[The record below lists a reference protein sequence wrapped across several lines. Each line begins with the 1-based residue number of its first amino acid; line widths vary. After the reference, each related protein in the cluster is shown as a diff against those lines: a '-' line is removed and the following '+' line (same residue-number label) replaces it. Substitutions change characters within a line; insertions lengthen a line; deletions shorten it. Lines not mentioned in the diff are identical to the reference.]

1 MSSILL
7 NGQDRQTPRRDLGLI
22 SVPVK
27 ANTVV
32 LAGFIAVAGSTGF
45 AEQGKTATGLT
56 YLGVF
61 DESIDNTGGA
71 DGDVFVMVRTHQA
84 FLFDNASADAVT
96 QASVGKK
103 CYITDAQTVSA
114 TSATNTKSEA
124 GVVLEVN
131 EHGVWI
137 A

>member
-1 MSSILL
+1 M
-7 NGQDRQTPRRDLGLI
+7 
-22 SVPVK
+22 
-27 ANTVV
+27 
-32 LAGFIAVAGSTGF
+32 IAVAGSTGF
-45 AEQGKTATGLT
+45 AEEGKTATGLT

-61 DESIDNTGGA
+61 DETIDNTGGA
-71 DGDVFVMVRTHQA
+71 DGDVSVMVCNHQA
-84 FLFDNASADAVT
+84 FLLDNAPADAVT

-131 EHGVWI
+131 EYGYGIV
-137 A
+137 

>member
-1 MSSILL
+1 MSSILS
-7 NGQDRQTPRRDLGLI
+7 GADRQTPRRDLGLI
-22 SVPVK
+22 RVPVK
-27 ANTVV
+27 ANIIVH
-32 LAGFIAVAGSTGF
+32 AGLIAVVGSTGF
-45 AEQGKTATGLT
+45 AEEGKTATGLT

-61 DESIDNTGGA
+61 DETIDNTGGA
-71 DGDVFVMVRTHQA
+71 DGDCFVMVRNNKA
-84 FLFDNASADAVT
+84 FLFDNASADKVT

-124 GVVLEVN
+124 GVVLEVTS
-131 EHGVWI
+131 EGVWI

>member
-22 SVPVK
+22 RVPVK
-27 ANTVV
+27 ANVIV
-32 LAGFIAVAGSTGF
+32 RAGFIAVAGSTGF
-45 AEQGKTATGLT
+45 AEEGKTATGLT

-61 DESIDNTGGA
+61 DETIDNTGGT
-71 DGDVFVMVRTHQA
+71 DGDCLVMVRTHQA
-84 FLFDNASADAVT
+84 FLLDNASSDSVT

-103 CYITDAQTVSA
+103 CFITDAQTVSA

-124 GVVLEVN
+124 GVVLEVTN
-131 EHGVWI
+131 EGVWV

>member
-7 NGQDRQTPRRDLGLI
+7 NGQDRQTSRRDLGLI
-22 SVPVK
+22 QVPVK
-27 ANTVV
+27 ANVIV
-32 LAGFIAVAGSTGF
+32 RAGFIAVAGSTGF
-45 AEQGKTATGLT
+45 AEEGKTATGLT

-61 DESIDNTGGA
+61 DEMIDNTGGA
-71 DGDVFVMVRTHQA
+71 DGDVSVMVRTHQA

-131 EHGVWI
+131 EYGVWI